1 MSSIRLW
8 RSQVKGPV
16 CSPTCS
22 TSSPCPPVPAGVT
35 SQGQCILEDSGSTT
49 PNRCVIVCKSNDA
62 EAGMTLLDAGV
73 CPDKASCKPIQ
84 TTCAP
89 LPRRVRCLCFGDIL
103 LVLWPHHFRLPWW
116 ATLRTARLS
125 LHSNRAWGAGSA
137 VCTYDM

>member
-62 EAGMTLLDAGV
+62 EAGMTMLDAGV
-73 CPDKASCKPIQ
+73 CPAKASCKPIQ
-84 TTCAP
+84 TTCASVPPRP
-89 LPRRVRCLCFGDIL
+89 LPMLRRHSTCALRKRGSRCIL
-103 LVLWPHHFRLPWW
+103 
-116 ATLRTARLS
+116 TARVGC
-125 LHSNRAWGAGSA
+125 WGSA